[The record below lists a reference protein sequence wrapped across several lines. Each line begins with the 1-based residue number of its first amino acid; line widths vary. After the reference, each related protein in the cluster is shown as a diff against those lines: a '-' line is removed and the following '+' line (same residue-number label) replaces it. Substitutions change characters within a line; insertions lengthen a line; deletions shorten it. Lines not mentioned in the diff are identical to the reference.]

1 MPTNS
6 IKRLIKYSMKMKKNY
21 VTPEM
26 EDFKY
31 EIPSLYQQTGDSSTA
46 ESGAYN
52 EGGSGTGL

>member
-1 MPTNS
+1 
-6 IKRLIKYSMKMKKNY
+6 MKKNY

-31 EIPSLYQQTGDSSTA
+31 EVPSLYQTQ
-46 ESGAYN
+46 EQSGADIGSHE